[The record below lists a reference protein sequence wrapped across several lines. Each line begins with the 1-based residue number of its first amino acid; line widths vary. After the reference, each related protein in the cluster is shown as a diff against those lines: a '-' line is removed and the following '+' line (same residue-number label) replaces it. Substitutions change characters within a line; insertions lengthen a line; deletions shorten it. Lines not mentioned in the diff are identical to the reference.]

1 MILRRCEMCS
11 MRALLK
17 PPFPWCLELQL
28 LQEKIL
34 NRISELGL
42 DEQVSEMLCEMYQA
56 CFLALWFQL
65 SLQHCAPKTNYR
77 LARKWDAMNL
87 QKNGSEGTNMSSIYE
102 QSFHE
107 TCGQMNP
114 VTWEIHAWKIRKLQS
129 DNWTIFHWKVTSSNL
144 NFEVAKEF
152 GSPWF
157 PQSSGDV
164 PFCWGSTILE
174 KVCRYPFDIQY
185 TSAKTYLRNDKMK
198 AKLTSICCCNLPS
211 KACITRELSIAG
223 PHVRAW

>member
-1 MILRRCEMCS
+1 MQWTY
-11 MRALLK
+11 RAMALK
-17 PPFPWCLELQL
+17 
-28 LQEKIL
+28 
-34 NRISELGL
+34 
-42 DEQVSEMLCEMYQA
+42 EQICHQFMSNHSTKHVVKW
-56 CFLALWFQL
+56 ALP
-65 SLQHCAPKTNYR
+65 A
-77 LARKWDAMNL
+77 
-87 QKNGSEGTNMSSIYE
+87 SS
-102 QSFHE
+102 
-107 TCGQMNP
+107 
-114 VTWEIHAWKIRKLQS
+114 TWEIHVWKIGKLQS
-129 DNWTIFHWKVTSSNL
+129 DNWTMFHWKVISSNL

-185 TSAKTYLRNDKMK
+185 TSAKTYLRNDKMN

-211 KACITRELSIAG
+211 KASITRELSIAE